1 MAMQSLKTL
10 TIVGPGRLGSAIGRV
25 LHRSG
30 AVTLLD
36 IVGRDPARTADAA
49 RFMGGGVASTGEV
62 PLRAADIYLLAVPDD
77 AIEDYGQTL
86 AAGNDLTGAT
96 VFHCSGALG
105 SDRLAAARDAG
116 AAVAS
121 VHPVRSFADPA
132 QVAATFAGTC
142 CGVEGDADAL
152 EVLVPMF
159 ESIGA
164 RMVTIDAAHKTLYHA
179 AAVFASNYV
188 VTLIDVAVQVY
199 GKAGVPPEIALEMI
213 GPLLQESARTA
224 LRLGPAAALTGPI
237 ARGDVATVARQQAA
251 LAAWNPAHATL
262 YAEFAQAT
270 ARLAAT
276 RAP

>member
-1 MAMQSLKTL
+1 MVMQSLKTL

-86 AAGNDLTGAT
+86 AAGNDLAGAT

-152 EVLVPMF
+152 EVLVPIF

-213 GPLLQESARTA
+213 EPLLQESAGNA

-251 LAAWNPAHATL
+251 LADWNPSYARL
-262 YAEFAQAT
+262 YAEFADAT
-270 ARLAAT
+270 ARLAASRT
-276 RAP
+276 P

>member
-1 MAMQSLKTL
+1 MVMQSLKTL

-49 RFMGGGVASTGEV
+49 RFMGGGAASTGEV
-62 PLRAADIYLLAVPDD
+62 LLRAADIYLLALPDD

-86 AAGNDLTGAT
+86 AAGNDLTGAI

-152 EVLVPMF
+152 DVLVPMF
-159 ESIGA
+159 ESIRA
-164 RMVTIDAAHKTLYHA
+164 RMVAIDAAHKTLYHA

-188 VTLIDVAVQVY
+188 VTLIEVAVQTY
-199 GKAGVPPEIALEMI
+199 GKAGVPFEIALEMI
-213 GPLLQESARTA
+213 GPLLQESAGNA

-237 ARGDVATVARQQAA
+237 ARGDVATVARQYAA
-251 LAAWNPAHATL
+251 LADWNPAHARL
-262 YAEFAQAT
+262 YAEFADAT

-276 RAP
+276 RTP